1 MFEQVVYYVTRVLK
15 QLPINMNNLVFYTL
29 MDDATYVH
37 LVKKRMVTH
46 TPPSYDMKE
55 YQTKII
61 ELTQSLFE
69 TKMTGSLQ
77 TAFDAYVHECIHHFK
92 QKELP
97 PPLPPPLSTLPADSM
112 MIKPKKVLHYLVKPK
127 K

>member
-1 MFEQVVYYVTRVLK
+1 
-15 QLPINMNNLVFYTL
+15 
-29 MDDATYVH
+29 MDDATYTH
-37 LVKKRMVTH
+37 LVKKRVTI

-55 YQTKII
+55 YQTQII

-77 TAFDAYVHECIHHFK
+77 TTFDAYVHECIHHLK

-97 PPLPPPLSTLPADSM
+97 PPLTPSLSTLPADSM
-112 MIKPKKVLHYLVKPK
+112 MIKPKKVLHYLVKSK

>member
-1 MFEQVVYYVTRVLK
+1 MFKREVYYATRVLK
-15 QLPINMNNLVFYTL
+15 QLPINMNNLVCYTL
-29 MDDATYVH
+29 MDDATYTH
-37 LVKKRMVTH
+37 LVKKRVTV

-55 YQTKII
+55 YQSKII

-77 TAFDAYVHECIHHFK
+77 IAFDTYVHECIHHFK

-112 MIKPKKVLHYLVKPK
+112 MIKPKKVLHYLVKSK